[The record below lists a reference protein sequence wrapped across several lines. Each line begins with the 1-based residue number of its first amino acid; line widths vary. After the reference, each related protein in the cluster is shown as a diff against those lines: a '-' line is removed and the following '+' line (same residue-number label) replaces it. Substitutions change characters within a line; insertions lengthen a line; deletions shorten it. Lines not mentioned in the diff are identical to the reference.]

1 MKKAV
6 ILGLVVILGISL
18 FADPYEYSSE
28 SQNFEPVVELI
39 NNDILD
45 WINSSIIIEAIIE
58 ANKNNQSRTEDEII
72 AQDNKWRAG
81 DESFQN
87 SYLNTDVSDFLREKQ
102 SDSNGVYAEIFV
114 MDFQGCNVAQSD
126 LTSDFWQGDEAKFK
140 LSYNNGM
147 GSIFIDEI
155 EFDESSEAYVVQVSL
170 PIVNSNNE
178 VIGAITFGID
188 MSTL

>member
-1 MKKAV
+1 MKKVFLILVAV
-6 ILGLVVILGISL
+6 LSIGLFS
-18 FADPYEYSSE
+18 DPYDYSSE
-28 SQNFEPVVELI
+28 SQDFAPIKELI
-39 NNDILD
+39 NSDILT
-45 WINSSIIIEAIIE
+45 WINDAVIVDAVTI
-58 ANKNNQSRTEDEII
+58 ANQRNAARTEDEII
-72 AQDNKWRAG
+72 ALDDKWRA
-81 DESFQN
+81 DDTEMKDM
-87 SYLNTDVSDFLREKQ
+87 YLNNPVSDFLREKQ
-102 SDSNGVYAEIFV
+102 AASNGVYAEIFV